1 MREDHLRIKRI
12 LNDTEEICKNSN
24 GFLRRLE
31 EQAKYKEE
39 HTPRT
44 VPLFYKNFRE
54 KPLSLSQEKLKSRGK
69 EILLKYGCFEDTD
82 PHASIFDT
90 LELEKEDQSDSFQE

>member
-1 MREDHLRIKRI
+1 MSESNPHIRRI

-31 EQAKYKEE
+31 EKAKYKEE

-54 KPLSLSQEKLKSRGK
+54 KPLSLSQEKIKSRGK
-69 EILLKYGCFEDTD
+69 EILEKYGCFEEND
-82 PHASIFDT
+82 PQHASIFD
-90 LELEKEDQSDSFQE
+90 LQEP